1 MELTSEEINALEQSR
16 EKETQIRKVLK
27 DLVYN
32 KSIKLNEKKVA
43 SVRKDREFSKLD
55 YRYAVSLLDDKEIEK
70 QKNYP
75 ILVSLSVEKLPFS
88 EEKEAMSSLRRKK
101 LLERKTKSPRRENAF
116 RLRIAPCPFVD
127 AEDDPLGYL
136 ERYLLLRSNYYL
148 IRKAEEE
155 LKSMGTTSPKK
166 EQIEREADSLFSNL
180 K

>member
-1 MELTSEEINALEQSR
+1 MKLTSEEINALEQSR

-32 KSIKLNEKKVA
+32 KRIKLNEKKVA
-43 SVRKDREFSKLD
+43 SVRKGREFSKLD

-75 ILVSLSVEKLPFS
+75 ILASLSVEKLPFS
-88 EEKEAMSSLRRKK
+88 EEKEVMSSLRRKK

-116 RLRIAPCPFVD
+116 RLRIAPRPFVD

>member
-32 KSIKLNEKKVA
+32 KRIKLNEKKVA

-75 ILVSLSVEKLPFS
+75 ILASLSVEKLSFS
-88 EEKEAMSSLRRKK
+88 EEKEVMSSLRRKK

-116 RLRIAPCPFVD
+116 RLRIAPRPFVD

-136 ERYLLLRSNYYL
+136 ERYLLRSNYYL

-166 EQIEREADSLFSNL
+166 EQIEREADSLFSSL